1 MLGHCSCH
9 SAEELSV
16 GIHAGH
22 VGAAGCLPAVAAAA
36 AAVSVSACATAPMA
50 ATAAAAAFGS
60 PHSHYISSV
69 VPEVV
74 WCRELPHKRQTLATA
89 YSCSHEWMAGRR
101 SELLWVG
108 PRSSLLLSE
117 AC

>member
-9 SAEELSV
+9 SGEELSV
-16 GIHAGH
+16 GVHAGC
-22 VGAAGCLPAVAAAA
+22 VGAAGCLLAVAAA

-60 PHSHYISSV
+60 SHSYYISSV

-74 WCRELPHKRQTLATA
+74 WWRELPHIRGRHLPPPIPARMNGWQAA
-89 YSCSHEWMAGRR
+89 VQSCSGFQPKGRAVMA
-101 SELLWVG
+101 
-108 PRSSLLLSE
+108 
-117 AC
+117 AFA